1 MASIPYAFFT
11 SAYPA
16 GTYTI
21 EVAELSGGPPGPTV
35 CSVTIVADSV
45 FMEIPDTQA
54 TWLAAASW
62 PANSIVRSILLA
74 LDADAAFSGSW
85 EAQWSLGPSG
95 PKIVI
100 SHTLINTVVN
110 YPPTSGTPLPLTWVG
125 WENTTQDTQA
135 PETFSVPYGCW
146 YPRTVLQDMGDTATP
161 AQVYSA
167 GPTANGSF
175 HTVQHDDGTR
185 ARWYRY
191 MLDGSDMGGVDGG
204 RMMTS
209 RLTDTWRTDWATD
222 TGLASTDA
230 YAAFDAVG
238 GWWDRTLDGT
248 PFKIIRS
255 IYQPASSITGRKVFV
270 FPDASADVSMPVAMD
285 GWRART
291 SPNVNVTRAGRR
303 VLDFCC
309 TDYVAS

>member
-1 MASIPYAFFT
+1 MTAIPYAFFT
-11 SAYPA
+11 SAYPP
-16 GTYTI
+16 GTYSI
-21 EVAELSGGPPGPTV
+21 EVEDLTGGGGSVV
-35 CSVTIVADSV
+35 CPITIVADTT
-45 FMEIPDTQA
+45 FFELPDSTSGGS
-54 TWLAAASW
+54 AAAW
-62 PANSIVRSILLA
+62 PTSSIVRLVLA
-74 LDADAAFSGSW
+74 SLQANAPYGGSW
-85 EAQWSLGPSG
+85 SATWEHTEQGAGVRFINSLQNTNFVVPPS
-95 PKIVI
+95 
-100 SHTLINTVVN
+100 
-110 YPPTSGTPLPLTWVG
+110 SGTAMPLTWIG
-125 WENTTQDTQA
+125 WDNTTQDTEF
-135 PETFSVPYGCW
+135 PDYFRVPYGCW

-191 MLDGSDMGGVDGG
+191 MLDGSEMGGVDGG

-230 YAAFDAVG
+230 YAAFDAVD
-238 GWWDRTLDGT
+238 GWWYRTLDGT

-255 IYQPASSITGRKVFV
+255 IYEPASSITGRKVFV
-270 FPDASADVSMPVAMD
+270 FPDANADVSMPVAMD